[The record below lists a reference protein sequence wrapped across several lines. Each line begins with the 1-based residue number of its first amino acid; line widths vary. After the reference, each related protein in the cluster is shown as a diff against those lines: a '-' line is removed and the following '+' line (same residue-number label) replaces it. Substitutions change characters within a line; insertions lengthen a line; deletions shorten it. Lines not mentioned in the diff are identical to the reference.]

1 MVHILV
7 VHIMVILVHVMSPWI
22 VPLKIIM
29 YVNPYGIQL
38 GESNS
43 LDKSCGI
50 YLRLSRVVFIA
61 VIESI
66 LSLLSKE
73 IKITAISW

>member
-7 VHIMVILVHVMSPWI
+7 VHILVILVHVMSPWI

-38 GESNS
+38 GESDS

-50 YLRLSRVVFIA
+50 YLRLSRMVFMA
-61 VIESI
+61 I
-66 LSLLSKE
+66 LSLY
-73 IKITAISW
+73 

>member
-1 MVHILV
+1 MSHGPYTGGAYT
-7 VHIMVILVHVMSPWI
+7 VILVHVMSPWI

-38 GESNS
+38 GKSNS

-50 YLRLSRVVFIA
+50 YLRLSRVAFMA
-61 VIESI
+61 V
-66 LSLLSKE
+66 LSLY
-73 IKITAISW
+73 